1 VEELTSE
8 AAKKLGLRKALFVSI
23 ATVLIMAPAF
33 VSKTLLD
40 RMTIDMSVV
49 ALMGLAMFLVGVFLL
64 LKFVTD

>member
-8 AAKKLGLRKALFVSI
+8 DAKRLGLRRALFVSI
-23 ATVLIMAPAF
+23 AMVLIMAPAF

-64 LKFVTD
+64 LKFARD